1 MLLLPLLFWFLLL
14 LLIAVLL
21 QMLLLLLHV
30 MLVVF
35 MFLFNFLHHADAS
48 STDMDPLASGRSP
61 HTLAGTVHCWQMRMF
76 SGKEVG
82 TTRIWAEPAIPGR
95 HRPSLANA
103 HCFWEAIGYKKD
115 GALN

>member
-30 MLVVF
+30 MFVVIVL
-35 MFLFNFLHHADAS
+35 LFNFLYNADAS

-76 SGKEVG
+76 SGKVLV
-82 TTRIWAEPAIPGR
+82 TKRIWAEPAIPGR

-103 HCFWEAIGYKKD
+103 HCLGGASGYKKK
-115 GALN
+115 GALK

>member
-1 MLLLPLLFWFLLL
+1 MQYNYMRLSIARRTARPMLTPRSSSLLSLFLAERANFIAVVVIVVLPLLFWFLLL

-61 HTLAGTVHCWQMRMF
+61 HTLAGTVHCW
-76 SGKEVG
+76 
-82 TTRIWAEPAIPGR
+82 
-95 HRPSLANA
+95 
-103 HCFWEAIGYKKD
+103 
-115 GALN
+115 